1 MRRLI
6 VYSLL
11 AAAMA
16 VACTKVDIQNQTD
29 GDDDLIPETRSYDD
43 LRPDEF
49 GVVYED
55 VESYV
60 IFKATGQGWNF
71 AKKKYDPKDRFF
83 PEPGSCGIACYPG
96 YPEKPS
102 VFIINYP
109 TGHWEIVSSDKRTPI
124 VLAAGDGRFDFDE
137 VNPNL
142 AACVKDLAAE
152 VAALRTYSGEIR
164 NGRENYGIWCAILEE
179 GERMKELF
187 KTMPGLFDPKPIL
200 PYLPELKESVNTR
213 AGSPLDTSYHPEPG
227 HYEYL
232 TGAYSYT
239 QISSQVG
246 PLTTTQWGEM
256 DGYNQYCP
264 VNHDTYGHAP
274 AGSEAVAGG
283 QMVYFMHHNGDCCPE
298 VYRYASVTSFIGD
311 DAACSGMEQTD
322 KSEANWAFFNSSD
335 SVRMAAVMLA
345 NIGKKR
351 DMTYGARYSY
361 GEFEA
366 LKRAL
371 LDEYDIESYLVGFS
385 GSEVNPY
392 DEIASMLQDHA
403 MPSIV
408 HSGGSQFTDPHTYI
422 VDGCRTGLSYY
433 NIIYHFIPDDLSH
446 FPLYTNLV
454 AAETI
459 ADAVTSYFHM
469 NWGNYGNGDD
479 VWVVDSGDWH
489 VGELDHS
496 NREAML
502 SFRMDGSEPGG
513 NGGGQR

>member
-1 MRRLI
+1 MKRLFI
-6 VYSLL
+6 YSMLV
-11 AAAMA
+11 AAMA
-16 VACTKVDIQNQTD
+16 VACTKVDIPNQPD
-29 GDDDLIPETRSYDD
+29 GDESDFILETRSYDELNPEE
-43 LRPDEF
+43 LRVTYPE
-49 GVVYED
+49 VYR
-55 VESYV
+55 YV
-60 IFKATGQGWNF
+60 ILKARGLAKNWSKQVYAFDERFYPKTGSF
-71 AKKKYDPKDRFF
+71 
-83 PEPGSCGIACYPG
+83 EITCYPD
-96 YPEKPS
+96 PENTA
-102 VFIINYP
+102 VYIINYP
-109 TGHWEIVSSDKRTPI
+109 NSWEVVSADKRTSV
-124 VLAAGDGRFDFDE
+124 VLAAGDGRFEFDK

-152 VAALRTYSGEIR
+152 VAALRHYYGKLR
-164 NGRENYGIWCAILEE
+164 NARENFDVWCAVIEA
-179 GERMKELF
+179 GDKAF
-187 KTMPGLFDPKPIL
+187 KDFRTTPFLFDPKNALTLMNFNSP
-200 PYLPELKESVNTR
+200 TR
-213 AGSPLDTSYHPEPG
+213 AGSPLDTTYHPEAG
-227 HYEYL
+227 HYEL
-232 TGAYSYT
+232 ADSFYT
-239 QISSQVG
+239 YAAVAPRVY
-246 PLTTTQWGEM
+246 PLTTTRWGEM

-264 VNHDTYGHAP
+264 INPDTYGHAP

-283 QMVYFMHHNGDCCPE
+283 QMVYFMHHNADCCPD

-322 KSEANWAFFNSSD
+322 KSAANWAFFNSSD

-345 NIGKKR
+345 NIGKKM
-351 DMTYGARYSY
+351 DMTYGVRFSY

-422 VDGCRTGLSYY
+422 VDGYARSVQYVNRMY
-433 NIIYHFIPDDLSH
+433 RFVPDNLANQ
-446 FPLYTNLV
+446 PLYSNLYALET
-454 AAETI
+454 AALGP
-459 ADAVTSYFHM
+459 VSMFHM
-469 NWGNYGNGDD
+469 NWGNYGNGND

-513 NGGGQR
+513 NSGGQR